1 MLLSHQTLVFDVC
14 FHLSSSI
21 RLGLAVGC
29 FCRGSFHSLG
39 PLIINNMNF
48 MFLFSPQYA
57 INIPTGRG
65 TGKTKSWS
73 LL

>member
-1 MLLSHQTLVFDVC
+1 MNTLKLHLKLL
-14 FHLSSSI
+14 
-21 RLGLAVGC
+21 
-29 FCRGSFHSLG
+29 
-39 PLIINNMNF
+39 INNMNF

-65 TGKTKSWS
+65 TEKIKSWS